1 MYENQLNIITE
12 QMNELIA
19 AGLDK
24 GRPGSERVGLLKG
37 SIKILQGL
45 DCVCDAS
52 GIALPDEAVSANV
65 ELDEHFGCDVLQL
78 HI

>member
-12 QMNELIA
+12 QMNELVA
-19 AGLDK
+19 AGMDK
-24 GRPGSERVGLLKG
+24 KRPGSERVGLLKG

-45 DCVCDAS
+45 DAICDAV

-65 ELDEHFGCDVLQL
+65 DLDEKFGCDVLSM